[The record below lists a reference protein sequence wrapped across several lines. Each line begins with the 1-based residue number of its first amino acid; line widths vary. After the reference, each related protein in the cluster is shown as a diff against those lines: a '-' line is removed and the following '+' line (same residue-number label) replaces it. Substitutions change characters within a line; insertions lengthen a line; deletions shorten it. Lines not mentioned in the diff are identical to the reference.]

1 MNLKTVS
8 LLSLTCLLASCGRT
22 PEAVTPPVAATPS
35 ALYELHFQNL
45 GSAQTTAS
53 AQRLGA
59 GLGAQRLENAPEP
72 LALGTTPLS
81 TLEFVTTENGKSVRH
96 AQATFKL
103 TNTSGRT
110 LKNLVFLPVAL
121 NDTDGDPSN
130 NAQAPTAGGTPF
142 RTVRYFDGSDASA
155 LAGTLTPVQ
164 GQRLNAEKTGA
175 QADPDADAYFRGL
188 STAGLNV
195 AAPAG
200 LSVQVTDGGWLAATS
215 LAAGAST
222 NVTFAVDMD
231 GVDPANLKA
240 TPYSFSLLV
249 TGGEDAT
256 ATDISSSVDPA
267 SIQGVLPDWKY
278 GEGRIVDNYFRAVYG
293 TVSSGGVVGGTIYTP
308 ALANMY
314 ALIGNC
320 SFKGTQTASDVKVMT
335 PNSKLTIQNL
345 QGDELVRLNEKT
357 LAGEEVIRLY
367 AESAAVFRGVQSCS
381 PYPDVTLD
389 LDLKRGWNAL
399 VFGADQV
406 VRNLPFGTRTV
417 LGIVPVAERVD
428 VTFTDAFSS
437 LDLVAGKGEGPKR
450 GVLLN
455 QVGAISGDVT
465 LETDVPGVTVTPAT
479 LSLPNLKSASVSG
492 GGLGALGL
500 GTQALTSSLTFSAD
514 AEAKAYSGS
523 LNLIVKK
530 GGVEVGRG
538 RLYSAR
544 VVVPAVSAYFTNSL
558 YGQTGS
564 LAQGETRD
572 FPVALSSV
580 EGYAGTTTVTLSGLP
595 AGVSASTETVTLTAN
610 GQATATIKL
619 TVGPGVAVGTLFDV
633 QATGP
638 KITTPYN
645 PPQRYIIK

>member
-1 MNLKTVS
+1 MNLKALPFLAV
-8 LLSLTCLLASCGRT
+8 TCLLAACGRT

-45 GSAQTTAS
+45 GSAQATAS
-53 AQRLGA
+53 AQRLGG

-72 LALGTTPLS
+72 LGLGTTPLS
-81 TLEFVTTENGKSVRH
+81 TLEFVTTENGRSVRH

-103 TNTSGRT
+103 TNTSGRA

-164 GQRLNAEKTGA
+164 GQRMNADKTAA

-200 LSVQVTDGGWLAATS
+200 LSVQVTDGGWLAATT

-222 NVTFAVDMD
+222 NVTFAVDMG
-231 GVDPANLKA
+231 GVDPTNLKA

-267 SIQGVLPDWKY
+267 RIQGVIPDWKY
-278 GEGRIVDNYFRAVYG
+278 GEGQVVDQYSNAVYA
-293 TVSSGGVVGGTIYTP
+293 TVGAAGVVGGALPTP
-308 ALANMY
+308 TMTYSAFQ
-314 ALIGNC
+314 GC
-320 SFKGTQTASDVKVMT
+320 TFKGTQTADDVRVSGMST
-335 PNSKLTIQNL
+335 PLRVLTIQGDL
-345 QGDELVRLNEKT
+345 IATLSETTAEGDEVT
-357 LAGEEVIRLY
+357 RLY
-367 AESAAVFRGVQSCS
+367 SASNAVFRGVQSCV
-381 PYPDVTLD
+381 PYGDITLD
-389 LDLKRGWNAL
+389 LDLKRGWNVLAHDKA
-399 VFGADQV
+399 GA
-406 VRNLPFGTRTV
+406 VRSLPAGIRTV
-417 LGIVPVAERVD
+417 LTATPAPEAVA
-428 VTFTDAFSS
+428 VTFLDQSELS
-437 LDLVAGKGEGPKR
+437 LRAGQTATR
-450 GVLLN
+450 SVRLN
-455 QVGAISGDVT
+455 QSGAISGDVT
-465 LETDVPGVTVTPAT
+465 LETDVPGVTVTPST

-492 GGLGALGL
+492 GSLGALGL
-500 GTQALTSSLTFSAD
+500 GAQALTSSLTFSAD
-514 AEAKAYSGS
+514 SEAKAYSGS

-538 RLYSAR
+538 TLYSAR

-564 LAQGETRD
+564 LTRGETRD

-580 EGYAGTTTVTLSGLP
+580 NGYAGTTTITLSGLP
-595 AGVSASTETVTLTAN
+595 AGVSATTETVTLTAD
-610 GQATATIKL
+610 GQSNATIKL
-619 TVGPGVAVGTLFDV
+619 TVGPDVAVGTLFDV

-645 PPQRYIIK
+645 PPQRYTVK